1 VTTVPTW
8 PIAGASLIAGFAV
21 ADVTGVR
28 PLGGLVLLAAAAWLV
43 LRWRE
48 RAGTGRAV
56 ALLGLYGA
64 LFVVSHVLG
73 DVLGTW
79 GAVLTVA
86 IVMTAATWRI
96 VDRRELVKSPIGGTV
111 EDRPVSGA

>member
-1 VTTVPTW
+1 MTTVPTW
-8 PIAGASLIAGFAV
+8 PIAGLSLVAGFAV

-28 PLGGLVLLAAAAWLV
+28 PLGGLVLLAAAVWLAIV
-43 LRWRE
+43 WR
-48 RAGTGRAV
+48 RRIGFARTA
-56 ALLGLYGA
+56 ALLGLYAA

-86 IVMTAATWRI
+86 AVMALATWALA
-96 VDRRELVKSPIGGTV
+96 DRRTV
-111 EDRPVSGA
+111 AAA